1 MDNFRGPSTR
11 HFCCS
16 SSIITQTFYYLVEA
30 VWSWLRFRF
39 IKDQL
44 CPRLSALRGEALEV
58 QKSAIFC
65 CLAWW
70 CCLVPEEWCLLVHK
84 AFLDDLHKQYVGMSL
99 LSTIFENTWLIPFS
113 SWNYS
118 SCPQPHYPNL
128 WWYTQDDAKVESL
141 RFHGFERI
149 LFPLVEVTRFYFLNF

>member
-1 MDNFRGPSTR
+1 MLLKCYGQLLFFIRSGLIDPCWMRGPSTR

-16 SSIITQTFYYLVEA
+16 SFIITQTFHYLGEA

-39 IKDQL
+39 INDQL
-44 CPRLSALRGEALEV
+44 APGFPPCGEKRWRCKNL
-58 QKSAIFC
+58 QFFC

-70 CCLVPEEWCLLVHK
+70 CCLVPEWCLLVHK
-84 AFLDDLHKQYVGMSL
+84 AFLDDLQNKDVGMSL
-99 LSTIFENTWLIPFS
+99 LSTTFENTWLIHFF

-128 WWYTQDDAKVESL
+128 WWYIPKMTQK
-141 RFHGFERI
+141 
-149 LFPLVEVTRFYFLNF
+149 

>member
-84 AFLDDLHKQYVGMSL
+84 AFLDDLHKHMQRICHGTKQGREAQRNEPAQRYAGKCS
-99 LSTIFENTWLIPFS
+99 
-113 SWNYS
+113 
-118 SCPQPHYPNL
+118 
-128 WWYTQDDAKVESL
+128 DGAES
-141 RFHGFERI
+141 GWPCQNSKDFERTWMDEWNEWTGMGFKHNQ
-149 LFPLVEVTRFYFLNF
+149 LKSPLNSP